1 MGRPLSGVPHVGR
14 RTETRKDGTKY
25 IYERTTIYDPQTKKI
40 KVLGCKLIG
49 KILKGSNEII
59 KTRPKKPAAPKP
71 VAPVKVARSH
81 VGASEILDF
90 VGKQS
95 GIDTCIL
102 RSLPQAEALKAISL
116 ARYLAACDRKTLPG
130 IETWQLNH
138 QIPYLEPLT
147 ERVYGT
153 LFEQLGRNESWIQNY
168 FRHIASTLEKEPALA
183 LDSTTFSTYST
194 NLKEARYGFNKDA
207 DGLPTI
213 KFVTLYSVKNRL
225 PIAYCKQPGNI
236 PDVISIQTALK
247 QLSVLGVTKPLIVT
261 DNGYYSMG
269 NMVEFLDSNMKF
281 LTLASRSAT
290 WLRDIV
296 EEALAE
302 LDNLDNICPYDTQV
316 KGKTVSKMQEFS
328 RLRHRSTAS
337 AKAGET
343 QKFSRRIYVHILRNS
358 EIQTCKTRALEEEL
372 TALRST
378 VLSGEEL
385 SESAAKK
392 VEKYL
397 ILSRQGRGGKLTVK
411 FNQEAFNETAKFFG
425 LFVLVSNKAQDCF
438 EALEDYRLRE
448 KTEEAFGIY
457 KEYCDGRKPR
467 VWTGD
472 RLRGR
477 QFVQFIALSY
487 RCWLIGKVRE
497 IKELLAK
504 WLVEKEK
511 KSEKSKAEKLLSWLD
526 NRSLAQILDWFD
538 CIEET
543 TVASKAGEIR
553 WKTES
558 IERDKFFLSLLGMIR
573 KLCKI
578 RNFSQ
583 SPFGGFISEESD
595 GNFPSGRN

>member
-1 MGRPLSGVPHVGR
+1 MGRPLSDVPHVGR

-558 IERDKFFLSLLGMIR
+558 IERDKFFLSLLGMI
-573 KLCKI
+573 I
-578 RNFSQ
+578 
-583 SPFGGFISEESD
+583 
-595 GNFPSGRN
+595 

>member
-153 LFEQLGRNESWIQNY
+153 LFEQIGRNESWIQNY

-194 NLKEARYGFNKDA
+194 NLKEAQYGFNKDA

-411 FNQEAFNETAKFFG
+411 FNREAFNETAKFFG

-558 IERDKFFLSLLGMIR
+558 IERDKFFLSLLGMI
-573 KLCKI
+573 I
-578 RNFSQ
+578 
-583 SPFGGFISEESD
+583 
-595 GNFPSGRN
+595 

>member
-25 IYERTTIYDPQTKKI
+25 IYERATIYDPQTKKI

-558 IERDKFFLSLLGMIR
+558 IERDKFFLSLLGMI
-573 KLCKI
+573 I
-578 RNFSQ
+578 
-583 SPFGGFISEESD
+583 
-595 GNFPSGRN
+595 

>member
-194 NLKEARYGFNKDA
+194 NLMEARYGFNKDA

-558 IERDKFFLSLLGMIR
+558 IERDKFFLSLLGMI
-573 KLCKI
+573 I
-578 RNFSQ
+578 
-583 SPFGGFISEESD
+583 
-595 GNFPSGRN
+595 

>member
-130 IETWQLNH
+130 IETWQLNP

-558 IERDKFFLSLLGMIR
+558 IERDKFFLSLLGMI
-573 KLCKI
+573 I
-578 RNFSQ
+578 
-583 SPFGGFISEESD
+583 
-595 GNFPSGRN
+595 

>member
-213 KFVTLYSVKNRL
+213 EFVTLYSVKNRL

-558 IERDKFFLSLLGMIR
+558 IERDKFFLSLLGMI
-573 KLCKI
+573 I
-578 RNFSQ
+578 
-583 SPFGGFISEESD
+583 
-595 GNFPSGRN
+595 

>member
-1 MGRPLSGVPHVGR
+1 MRLS
-14 RTETRKDGTKY
+14 KL
-25 IYERTTIYDPQTKKI
+25 
-40 KVLGCKLIG
+40 VLKSLPRQSLLHRSRLQG
-49 KILKGSNEII
+49 
-59 KTRPKKPAAPKP
+59 
-71 VAPVKVARSH
+71 SH

-558 IERDKFFLSLLGMIR
+558 IERDKFFLSLLGMI
-573 KLCKI
+573 I
-578 RNFSQ
+578 
-583 SPFGGFISEESD
+583 
-595 GNFPSGRN
+595 

>member
-1 MGRPLSGVPHVGR
+1 MGRSLSGVPHVGR

-477 QFVQFIALSY
+477 QFVQFIGLSY

-558 IERDKFFLSLLGMIR
+558 IERDKFFLSLLGMI
-573 KLCKI
+573 I
-578 RNFSQ
+578 
-583 SPFGGFISEESD
+583 
-595 GNFPSGRN
+595 

>member
-302 LDNLDNICPYDTQV
+302 MDNLDNICPYDTQV

-558 IERDKFFLSLLGMIR
+558 IERDKFFLSLLGMI
-573 KLCKI
+573 I
-578 RNFSQ
+578 
-583 SPFGGFISEESD
+583 
-595 GNFPSGRN
+595 

>member
-49 KILKGSNEII
+49 KILKGSNEVI

-558 IERDKFFLSLLGMIR
+558 IERDKFFLSLLGMI
-573 KLCKI
+573 I
-578 RNFSQ
+578 
-583 SPFGGFISEESD
+583 
-595 GNFPSGRN
+595 

>member
-236 PDVISIQTALK
+236 PDVISIQTALT

-558 IERDKFFLSLLGMIR
+558 IERDKFFLSLLGMI
-573 KLCKI
+573 I
-578 RNFSQ
+578 
-583 SPFGGFISEESD
+583 
-595 GNFPSGRN
+595 

>member
-247 QLSVLGVTKPLIVT
+247 QLSVLRVTKPLIVT

-281 LTLASRSAT
+281 LTLASRSAS

-411 FNQEAFNETAKFFG
+411 FNQEAFNETARFFG

-558 IERDKFFLSLLGMIR
+558 IERDKFFLSLLGM
-573 KLCKI
+573 KI
-578 RNFSQ
+578 
-583 SPFGGFISEESD
+583 
-595 GNFPSGRN
+595 

>member
-425 LFVLVSNKAQDCF
+425 LFVLVSNKAQDCI

-558 IERDKFFLSLLGMIR
+558 IERDKFFLSLLGMI
-573 KLCKI
+573 I
-578 RNFSQ
+578 
-583 SPFGGFISEESD
+583 
-595 GNFPSGRN
+595 

>member
-281 LTLASRSAT
+281 LTLASRSAS

-487 RCWLIGKVRE
+487 RYWLIGKVRE

-558 IERDKFFLSLLGMIR
+558 IERDKFFLSLLGMI
-573 KLCKI
+573 I
-578 RNFSQ
+578 
-583 SPFGGFISEESD
+583 
-595 GNFPSGRN
+595 

>member
-343 QKFSRRIYVHILRNS
+343 QRFSRRIYVHILRNS

-558 IERDKFFLSLLGMIR
+558 IERDKFFLSLLGMI
-573 KLCKI
+573 I
-578 RNFSQ
+578 
-583 SPFGGFISEESD
+583 
-595 GNFPSGRN
+595 

>member
-25 IYERTTIYDPQTKKI
+25 IYERTTIYDPQTEKI

-558 IERDKFFLSLLGMIR
+558 IERDKFFLSLLGMI
-573 KLCKI
+573 I
-578 RNFSQ
+578 
-583 SPFGGFISEESD
+583 
-595 GNFPSGRN
+595 

>member
-1 MGRPLSGVPHVGR
+1 MVRCSISGASVLGRPLSGVPHVGR

-269 NMVEFLDSNMKF
+269 NMVEF

-558 IERDKFFLSLLGMIR
+558 IERDKFFLSLLGMI
-573 KLCKI
+573 I
-578 RNFSQ
+578 
-583 SPFGGFISEESD
+583 
-595 GNFPSGRN
+595 

>member
-1 MGRPLSGVPHVGR
+1 MGRPISGVPHVGR

-558 IERDKFFLSLLGMIR
+558 IERDKFFLSLLGMI
-573 KLCKI
+573 I
-578 RNFSQ
+578 
-583 SPFGGFISEESD
+583 
-595 GNFPSGRN
+595 

>member
-25 IYERTTIYDPQTKKI
+25 IYERTTIYDAQTKKI

-558 IERDKFFLSLLGMIR
+558 IERDKFFLSLLGMI
-573 KLCKI
+573 I
-578 RNFSQ
+578 
-583 SPFGGFISEESD
+583 
-595 GNFPSGRN
+595 

>member
-467 VWTGD
+467 VWTGE

-558 IERDKFFLSLLGMIR
+558 IERDKFFLSLLGMI
-573 KLCKI
+573 I
-578 RNFSQ
+578 
-583 SPFGGFISEESD
+583 
-595 GNFPSGRN
+595 

>member
-138 QIPYLEPLT
+138 QIPYLKPLT

-269 NMVEFLDSNMKF
+269 NMVEF

-558 IERDKFFLSLLGMIR
+558 IERDKFFLSLLGMI
-573 KLCKI
+573 I
-578 RNFSQ
+578 
-583 SPFGGFISEESD
+583 
-595 GNFPSGRN
+595 

>member
-1 MGRPLSGVPHVGR
+1 MGRSLSGVPHVGR

-411 FNQEAFNETAKFFG
+411 FNREAFNETAKFFG

-558 IERDKFFLSLLGMIR
+558 IERDKFFLSLLGMI
-573 KLCKI
+573 I
-578 RNFSQ
+578 
-583 SPFGGFISEESD
+583 
-595 GNFPSGRN
+595 

>member
-138 QIPYLEPLT
+138 QTPYLEPLT

-558 IERDKFFLSLLGMIR
+558 IERDKFFLSLLGMI
-573 KLCKI
+573 I
-578 RNFSQ
+578 
-583 SPFGGFISEESD
+583 
-595 GNFPSGRN
+595 

>member
-153 LFEQLGRNESWIQNY
+153 LFEQIGRNESWIQNY

-558 IERDKFFLSLLGMIR
+558 IERDKFFLSLLGMI
-573 KLCKI
+573 I
-578 RNFSQ
+578 
-583 SPFGGFISEESD
+583 
-595 GNFPSGRN
+595 

>member
-397 ILSRQGRGGKLTVK
+397 ILRRQGRGGKLTVK

-558 IERDKFFLSLLGMIR
+558 IERDKFFLSLLGMI
-573 KLCKI
+573 I
-578 RNFSQ
+578 
-583 SPFGGFISEESD
+583 
-595 GNFPSGRN
+595 

>member
-425 LFVLVSNKAQDCF
+425 LFVLISNKAQDCF

-558 IERDKFFLSLLGMIR
+558 IERDKFFLSLLGMI
-573 KLCKI
+573 I
-578 RNFSQ
+578 
-583 SPFGGFISEESD
+583 
-595 GNFPSGRN
+595 

>member
-558 IERDKFFLSLLGMIR
+558 IERDKFFLSLLGMII
-573 KLCKI
+573 K
-578 RNFSQ
+578 
-583 SPFGGFISEESD
+583 
-595 GNFPSGRN
+595 

>member
-1 MGRPLSGVPHVGR
+1 LLRGAIMGRPLSGVPHVGR

-558 IERDKFFLSLLGMIR
+558 IERDKFFLSLLGMI
-573 KLCKI
+573 I
-578 RNFSQ
+578 
-583 SPFGGFISEESD
+583 
-595 GNFPSGRN
+595 

>member
-558 IERDKFFLSLLGMIR
+558 IERDKFFLSLLGI
-573 KLCKI
+573 I
-578 RNFSQ
+578 
-583 SPFGGFISEESD
+583 I
-595 GNFPSGRN
+595 

>member
-81 VGASEILDF
+81 IGASEILDF

-558 IERDKFFLSLLGMIR
+558 IERDKFFLSLLGMI
-573 KLCKI
+573 I
-578 RNFSQ
+578 
-583 SPFGGFISEESD
+583 
-595 GNFPSGRN
+595 

>member
-95 GIDTCIL
+95 GIDPCIL

-558 IERDKFFLSLLGMIR
+558 IERDKFFLSLLGMI
-573 KLCKI
+573 I
-578 RNFSQ
+578 
-583 SPFGGFISEESD
+583 
-595 GNFPSGRN
+595 

>member
-153 LFEQLGRNESWIQNY
+153 LFEQLERNESWIQNY

-558 IERDKFFLSLLGMIR
+558 IERDKFFLSLLGMI
-573 KLCKI
+573 I
-578 RNFSQ
+578 
-583 SPFGGFISEESD
+583 
-595 GNFPSGRN
+595 

>member
-183 LDSTTFSTYST
+183 LASTTFSTYST

-558 IERDKFFLSLLGMIR
+558 IERDKFFLSLLGMI
-573 KLCKI
+573 I
-578 RNFSQ
+578 
-583 SPFGGFISEESD
+583 
-595 GNFPSGRN
+595 

>member
-477 QFVQFIALSY
+477 QFVQIIALSY

-558 IERDKFFLSLLGMIR
+558 IERDKFFLSLLGMI
-573 KLCKI
+573 I
-578 RNFSQ
+578 
-583 SPFGGFISEESD
+583 
-595 GNFPSGRN
+595 

>member
-411 FNQEAFNETAKFFG
+411 FNQEAFTETAKFFG

-558 IERDKFFLSLLGMIR
+558 IERDKFFLSLLGMI
-573 KLCKI
+573 I
-578 RNFSQ
+578 
-583 SPFGGFISEESD
+583 
-595 GNFPSGRN
+595 